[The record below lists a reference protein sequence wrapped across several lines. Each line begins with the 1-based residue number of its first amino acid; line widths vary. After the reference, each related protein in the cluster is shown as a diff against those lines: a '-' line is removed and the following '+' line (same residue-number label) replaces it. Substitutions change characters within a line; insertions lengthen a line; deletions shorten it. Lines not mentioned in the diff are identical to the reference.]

1 MSKSLFVKKVNNQDL
16 ALEYR
21 VLQHTFASVDVHA
34 IDNAPWHERYPYKPQ
49 VTFKMVHSEDTL
61 GIYYTVNEEFVK
73 ANAIR
78 ANERVFEDSCV
89 EFFFSLDNK
98 KTYYNF
104 EFNVLGTGLIGYGP
118 AVKAERNR
126 LSAEI
131 IDAVDTMTIV
141 TKQDGLKSWEIF
153 LIIPKSI
160 VTTEELSGYIAH
172 ANFYKCGDLLPN
184 PHFMSWNTID
194 NPTPNFHLPQFFGE
208 LVFQ

>member
-34 IDNAPWHERYPYKPQ
+34 IDNAPWHEQYPYKPQ
-49 VTFKMVHSEDTL
+49 VTFKMVHSVDSL
-61 GIYYTVNEEFVK
+61 GICYTVHEEFVK

-160 VTTEELSGYIAH
+160 LTKNNKDESWSDTNQAEVLTRKIAH
-172 ANFYKCGDLLPN
+172 IIWN
-184 PHFMSWNTID
+184 HFE
-194 NPTPNFHLPQFFGE
+194 PQDKFDPYPKIN
-208 LVFQ
+208 